1 MKKQRM
7 VADKIG
13 LKKESAHL
21 LEYFK
26 NWSAIRIAEKEIMK
40 KRFGEVSILRRIKC
54 TSRHFS
60 NWLQRAHE
68 KESAIVRHYDNTIL
82 RKCVRDWRMIKPVR
96 LVKENLGIVCGVHR
110 VHLSRAWHSWKGLYR
125 KKCNMAYALSLL
137 RTTLDRMRARKA
149 LLNWPGWRE
158 HRKSEDMK
166 RRLIVKHIERT
177 HLLDCF
183 NRMAR
188 EDKQKTHSAVTAG
201 INSVPNAEK
210 KRLTLAERVAV
221 EAVHLLC
228 PKNISTERSRGGSRI
243 DELTFQTVS
252 YHTALSVA
260 NKQFMRRKA
269 ATQVKRMDVVVAG
282 TIVNSDKNITNTNST
297 TNNDSMKNKDNWIFE
312 IDILASLVDCNSREE
327 LAVKELLLFMQIVFI
342 AWRKVA
348 KDIRVKRV
356 RTRQVVHARGK
367 VSTLHTVT
375 LHLFY
380 TQL

>member
-1 MKKQRM
+1 M
-7 VADKIG
+7 IG
-13 LKKESAHL
+13 LKKESTHL

-26 NWSAIRIAEKEIMK
+26 NWSALRIAEKEVMK
-40 KRFGEVSILRRIKC
+40 KKFGDILILRRIKC

-60 NWLQRAHE
+60 IWLQRAQE

-82 RKCVRDWRMIKPVR
+82 RRCVRDWRMMKPVR

-110 VHLSRAWHSWKGLYR
+110 VYLSRAWHSWKGLSR

-166 RRLIVKHIERT
+166 RRLIVKHIERS
-177 HLLDCF
+177 HLLNCF

-188 EDKQKTHSAVTAG
+188 EDKQKSHSAVTAG
-201 INSVPNAEK
+201 ITSVPNAQI

-228 PKNISTERSRGGSRI
+228 PKNVRMERSRGGSHI

-252 YHTALSVA
+252 YHTALSLA

-269 ATQVKRMDVVVAG
+269 ATQVRRMDVVVEG
-282 TIVNSDKNITNTNST
+282 TIVNSDKNITNTNTNST
-297 TNNDSMKNKDNWIFE
+297 TNKDSMKNKDNWIFE
-312 IDILASLVDCNSREE
+312 TDILASLVDCSSREE

-348 KDIRVKRV
+348 KNIRVKRV
-356 RTRQVVHARGK
+356 KIRQVVHARGK
-367 VSTLHTVT
+367 VSALHTMT
-375 LHLFY
+375 SHLFY
-380 TQL
+380 PQI